1 MNSGELVGNKGEAQV
16 QDEAQV
22 PDPARWDPGLVQA
35 WALMGWDPQEEQ
47 APLGESNQPRPR
59 NFPMLLEIMLRL
71 S

>member
-1 MNSGELVGNKGEAQV
+1 VNSGELVGNKGEAQV

-47 APLGESNQPRPR
+47 APLGELNQPRPR
-59 NFPMLLEIMLRL
+59 NSPMLPEIMLRL